1 MAEVGQLPDRV
12 RDFAAYL
19 RGLNARLDQRAGW
32 CGVFWRRDPEGMR
45 ACLDGSEVP
54 PWDVVEALLKDLAAT
69 LGTEHAEREAARAH
83 ALYRASARVHDTGPG
98 GRALLADRMDV
109 MARERRYAARRLQE
123 LGARLGSVTD
133 QEEADAV
140 RIDLAWAHDDH
151 ERATARLAELGSRLD
166 ELGPDPALSGST
178 PAAAPT
184 PAPTPTPAKARK
196 RRPRGSARFAGM
208 AMEEAET
215 REEPEPG
222 SGAATGSAPSP
233 APATPTGARFAGAAP
248 GRDEVATP
256 APPSVDATA
265 YADVADT
272 VALLARHR
280 AGGHSGEA
288 HMVLVGAAAGPAT
301 HFPLLADELTRSG
314 LGADWATLLWE
325 AGALPLDRL
334 VAAADAL
341 VAAGRTG
348 DGQALL
354 RQGTGSPPTE
364 FGAAVRRLDAASR
377 HREVRTLLDAYV
389 RGRTPEEAA
398 HSARDA
404 PDRLVPL
411 LLDAARQVSEERYWD
426 LCTHCASRASRTE
439 PSPARV
445 SVPPRSSGLPTM
457 PLASP
462 SMGLTFVPLRP
473 FYVRRGVRGDVSAQ
487 KTTQRRSD
495 VET

>member
-1 MAEVGQLPDRV
+1 M

-19 RGLNARLDQRAGW
+19 HGLNARLDQRAGW

-69 LGTEHAEREAARAH
+69 LGTEHAEREAARAR
-83 ALYRASARVHDTGPG
+83 ALYRASARVHDAGPG

-109 MARERRYAARRLQE
+109 MERERRYAARRLQE
-123 LGARLGSVTD
+123 LGARLDSVTG
-133 QEEADAV
+133 QEEADAL
-140 RIDLAWAHDDH
+140 RLDLAWAHDDH
-151 ERATARLAELGSRLD
+151 ERATARLAELGARLE
-166 ELGPDPALSGST
+166 ELGPDPALSDSGPAPA

-184 PAPTPTPAKARK
+184 PNPTPAKARK

-208 AMEEAET
+208 PV
-215 REEPEPG
+215 EEPETEV
-222 SGAATGSAPSP
+222 AATRAA

-248 GRDEVATP
+248 GRDEAAAP
-256 APPSVDATA
+256 APPLVDATA
-265 YADVADT
+265 YADVAAT
-272 VALLARHR
+272 VALLARRR
-280 AGGHSGEA
+280 AEGRSGEA
-288 HMVLVGAAAGPAT
+288 HMVLVDAAAGPAA
-301 HFPLLADELTRSG
+301 HFPLLAHELTRSG

-325 AGALPLDRL
+325 AGSLPLDRL

-348 DGQALL
+348 DGQQLL

-364 FGAAVRRLDAASR
+364 FGAAVHRLDTDGR

-411 LLDAARQVSEERYWD
+411 LLDAARRVSEERYWD
-426 LCTHCASRASRTE
+426 LVHAL
-439 PSPARV
+439 RV
-445 SVPPRSSGLPTM
+445 AGLGP
-457 PLASP
+457 
-462 SMGLTFVPLRP
+462 
-473 FYVRRGVRGDVSAQ
+473 
-487 KTTQRRSD
+487 
-495 VET
+495 